1 MDKLS
6 DPMEQLKK
14 EFLDRPRDEKL
25 VMGYLASDNS
35 AYDLLAL
42 IVDLMQNSNKDGW
55 NEYVDEI
62 STDRGTEDWYIK

>member
-1 MDKLS
+1 
-6 DPMEQLKK
+6 MEQLKK